1 MRARLARR
9 LALQPPDI
17 HPALWR
23 FAGECHGF
31 FKPLLSYMGAL
42 ALIAMAVVFLCG
54 QLQVTGSEAAARSG
68 WIGRARPAPDSFGKA
83 ETYAFRWALRGN
95 TPVAEA
101 ESSRLVSLLGLRGSL

>member
-42 ALIAMAVVFLCG
+42 ALIAIAASGLWDELGLKRGASVRGF
-54 QLQVTGSEAAARSG
+54 SDPPDKAAAYEPSP
-68 WIGRARPAPDSFGKA
+68 PAG
-83 ETYAFRWALRGN
+83 EL
-95 TPVAEA
+95 
-101 ESSRLVSLLGLRGSL
+101 SRQVSLLGLRGGL